1 MTVTR
6 GFALLLTLAVGGALV
21 NASGPAAGPP
31 TTRLKTISAR
41 TNSGGASLV
50 IEASEPV
57 GYSLTRPD
65 PLTVLVDFRNV
76 SYADVANLVQAPAKS
91 AIATVSVEGAESMGA
106 PAARVRIALAQ
117 PVAHHVRSDRNTV
130 VVDFD
135 KPSAKTPPYVLPPQA
150 RDANAAGA
158 TGTLNAMD
166 ALRESAAQTQTT
178 DPIAALG
185 LDGGPSAAAAPTTV
199 PATATAVTPAAR
211 TPVPPVKMVNP
222 PVAARGAAVAQPTQP
237 PATTTIDQPGR
248 PGKQYTGHP
257 ISLDFQGADLRAVL
271 RTFAEISGLNVV
283 IDPAVQGSVDVA
295 LRDVPWDQAL
305 DIILRANKLGYM
317 VDGTIVRIAPL
328 NVLAAEEKERSDL
341 AKAQADAGQVTT
353 LTRQLSYAKGEE
365 MVTLLKQAN
374 VLSNRGQAFVDTR
387 TNTLIVTDL
396 ADRLTATTD
405 LISTIDR
412 PQPQVEIEARIVQ
425 TNKTYARALG
435 VQWGFNGRV
444 DPSLGNTTNLAF
456 PNNGSLGGRTGGV
469 QGPASGATTGVP
481 TSVNLGVP
489 AATSAVGLALGA
501 VNGSFNLDV
510 ALTALESTGNGRLL
524 STPRVTTQNN
534 VAAEMTQGVQIPIQ
548 TVANNTVT
556 VSFKDAALTL
566 KVTPQITAANTVIM
580 QISLEN
586 ASPDFSRA
594 VNNIPPINTQRA
606 ITQVLVTDGQTTVI
620 GGIFVS
626 QEQAATDRTPGLGQI
641 PLLKWLFKR
650 ESVNDQN
657 TELLVFITPR
667 IIKG

>member
-6 GFALLLTLAVGGALV
+6 GFALLLTLAVGVALV

-41 TNSGGASLV
+41 SNSGAASLV

-76 SYADVANLVQAPAKS
+76 SYADVANLVQATPKG
-91 AIATVSVEGAESMGA
+91 AIANVTVESAESMGA

-135 KPSAKTPPYVLPPQA
+135 KPSAKKPPYVLPPQA
-150 RDANAAGA
+150 PGASADAKS
-158 TGTLNAMD
+158 TLNAMD
-166 ALRESAAQTQTT
+166 ALRETAATT
-178 DPIAALG
+178 ADPIAALG
-185 LDGGPSAAAAPTTV
+185 VDGGPSAASV
-199 PATATAVTPAAR
+199 PATASAPASATPAAPR
-211 TPVPPVKMVNP
+211 GAIPPVKLVNP
-222 PVAARGAAVAQPTQP
+222 LATRSTGAAQTPQPPTPP

-328 NVLAAEEKERSDL
+328 NVLAAEEKERIDL

-396 ADRLTATTD
+396 ADRLSATTE

-425 TNKTYARALG
+425 TNKNYARALG

-534 VAAEMTQGVQIPIQ
+534 IAAEITQGVQIPIQ

-580 QISLEN
+580 QI
-586 ASPDFSRA
+586 
-594 VNNIPPINTQRA
+594 
-606 ITQVLVTDGQTTVI
+606 
-620 GGIFVS
+620 
-626 QEQAATDRTPGLGQI
+626 
-641 PLLKWLFKR
+641 
-650 ESVNDQN
+650 
-657 TELLVFITPR
+657 
-667 IIKG
+667 

>member
-1 MTVTR
+1 
-6 GFALLLTLAVGGALV
+6 
-21 NASGPAAGPP
+21 
-31 TTRLKTISAR
+31 
-41 TNSGGASLV
+41 
-50 IEASEPV
+50 
-57 GYSLTRPD
+57 
-65 PLTVLVDFRNV
+65 
-76 SYADVANLVQAPAKS
+76 
-91 AIATVSVEGAESMGA
+91 
-106 PAARVRIALAQ
+106 
-117 PVAHHVRSDRNTV
+117 
-130 VVDFD
+130 
-135 KPSAKTPPYVLPPQA
+135 
-150 RDANAAGA
+150 
-158 TGTLNAMD
+158 
-166 ALRESAAQTQTT
+166 
-178 DPIAALG
+178 
-185 LDGGPSAAAAPTTV
+185 
-199 PATATAVTPAAR
+199 
-211 TPVPPVKMVNP
+211 
-222 PVAARGAAVAQPTQP
+222 
-237 PATTTIDQPGR
+237 
-248 PGKQYTGHP
+248 
-257 ISLDFQGADLRAVL
+257 
-271 RTFAEISGLNVV
+271 
-283 IDPAVQGSVDVA
+283 
-295 LRDVPWDQAL
+295 
-305 DIILRANKLGYM
+305 
-317 VDGTIVRIAPL
+317 
-328 NVLAAEEKERSDL
+328 
-341 AKAQADAGQVTT
+341 
-353 LTRQLSYAKGEE
+353 
-365 MVTLLKQAN
+365 
-374 VLSNRGQAFVDTR
+374 DTR

-396 ADRLTATTD
+396 ADRLAATTE
-405 LISTIDR
+405 LITTIDK

-425 TNKTYARALG
+425 TNKNYARALG

-456 PNNGSLGGRTGGV
+456 PNNGSLAGRTGGV
-469 QGPASGATTGVP
+469 QGPASGATTSQP
-481 TSVNLGVP
+481 TAVNLGVP
-489 AATSAVGLALGA
+489 GASSAVGLALGA

-534 VAAEMTQGVQIPIQ
+534 IAAEITQGVQIPIQ

-626 QEQAATDRTPGLGQI
+626 QEQAATDKTPGLGQI